1 MTVAEQMQEALAN
14 DHSLLA
20 HALFM
25 GLQKGYWRSNDSAD
39 SINFDQLD
47 FAELEKMTAD
57 NVLSLETNS
66 LYTVPLGNGSFAMYF
81 APDEEKAKVL
91 HKRTFGTFCE
101 KAILMEYGLD
111 MSMYN
116 PETNKHQTWRKIR
129 SEMPELPAYAGLF
142 RK

>member
-20 HALFM
+20 HALFV
-25 GLQKGYWRSNDSAD
+25 GLQKEYWQPNDSAETID
-39 SINFDQLD
+39 FDKLD
-47 FAELEKMTAD
+47 FTELEKMTAE
-57 NVLSLETNS
+57 NVLSIETNR

-81 APDEEKAKVL
+81 APDEEKAKLL
-91 HKRTFGTFCE
+91 HKRTFGKFCE

-116 PETNKHQTWRKIR
+116 PETNKHQTWREIR

-142 RK
+142 QK